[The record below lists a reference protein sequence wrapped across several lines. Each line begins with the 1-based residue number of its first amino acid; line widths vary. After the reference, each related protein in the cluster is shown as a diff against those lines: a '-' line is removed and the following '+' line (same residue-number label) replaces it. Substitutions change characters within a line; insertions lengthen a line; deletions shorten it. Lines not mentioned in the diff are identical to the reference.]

1 MQLGT
6 HGNVR
11 FQRNDI
17 FARIVQV
24 SRNTG
29 EFFENTFVFIKMLL
43 QITWIFI
50 CWIYS
55 NISNYYELFL
65 ELRCFSR
72 SFDKNS
78 CIFFI
83 WTFKL
88 LDAFCVVEK
97 NINTKSVLITLINEK
112 TCWKLYFDYVKLLEK
127 FQSNIELRHKFP
139 TIHISKIGW

>member
-50 CWIYS
+50 C
-55 NISNYYELFL
+55 
-65 ELRCFSR
+65 
-72 SFDKNS
+72 
-78 CIFFI
+78 
-83 WTFKL
+83 
-88 LDAFCVVEK
+88 
-97 NINTKSVLITLINEK
+97 
-112 TCWKLYFDYVKLLEK
+112 
-127 FQSNIELRHKFP
+127 
-139 TIHISKIGW
+139 